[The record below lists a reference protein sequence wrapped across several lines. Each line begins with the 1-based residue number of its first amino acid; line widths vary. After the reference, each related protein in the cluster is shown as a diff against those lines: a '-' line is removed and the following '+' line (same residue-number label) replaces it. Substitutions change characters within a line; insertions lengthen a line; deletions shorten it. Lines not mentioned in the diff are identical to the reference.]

1 MLTLEILVKTTWNK
15 DSKQLIVSRIKVSE
29 TRSYLTLPITKPT
42 DKCIS
47 FRLLRCSLGHFV
59 QQRIEALGGQHYG
72 LKLTPFY
79 VKAIRPSL
87 IRFSGSPRSFSN
99 MQEKRMFGI
108 PGHGCL
114 KPSTW
119 AYLRSWAHER
129 HFFKKILEGPWKA
142 VVSGW
147 WSLCL

>member
-1 MLTLEILVKTTWNK
+1 MLTLKILVKTTWNK

-29 TRSYLTLPITKPT
+29 TQSYLTLPITKLT

-47 FRLLRCSLGHFV
+47 FRLLWCFLGHFY
-59 QQRIEALGGQHYG
+59 QHRTEALGGQHYG
-72 LKLTPFY
+72 LELTPIY
-79 VKAIRPSL
+79 VKVIRPSL
-87 IRFSGSPRSFSN
+87 IRFSGSSRSFSTT
-99 MQEKRMFGI
+99 QEKRMLSI

-119 AYLRSWAHER
+119 AYLRSWAMKDI
-129 HFFKKILEGPWKA
+129 FFLILEGLWKA

-147 WSLCL
+147 WPLCL